1 MINEK
6 DGEFLSLLY
15 HALRTHRRRQ
25 VIRILAKS
33 EDKTVTVRCLARKI
47 ASTEHNIPR
56 TQATGEPYRNV
67 YNALTQTHLPVL
79 ADAEIVSYNSKRQT
93 VSPSL
98 NLRIAVLLVITN
110 TYTVQILQ
118 KETSK

>member
-1 MINEK
+1 M
-6 DGEFLSLLY
+6 
-15 HALRTHRRRQ
+15 LRTHRRRQ